1 MLQISQN
8 LQSIYHSYR
17 ILPLLLCAGVI
28 IDYSLTFYFAGS
40 IETVLQY
47 EFSPTLTYAIRHDMV
62 IPYLVFTI
70 FFYYTAAYIVLK
82 FLIDSDIYYVGVA
95 IILLMSITH
104 VMGGLSWYVLN
115 VYYSNAVIVLSLVS
129 VVITITVFG
138 YEIFK
143 QA

>member
-1 MLQISQN
+1 M
-8 LQSIYHSYR
+8 
-17 ILPLLLCAGVI
+17 LPLLLCAGVI

-138 YEIFK
+138 YEIFR

>member
-1 MLQISQN
+1 MQQISQN
-8 LQSIYHSYR
+8 LQSIYRNYR
-17 ILPLLLCAGVI
+17 ILPLLLCVGVI

-40 IETVLQY
+40 IETVLRY
-47 EFSPTLTYAIRHDMV
+47 EFSPTLTYAITHDIV
-62 IPYLVFTI
+62 IPYLVFTV
-70 FFYYTAAYIVLK
+70 FFYYVSAYIVLK
-82 FLIDSDIYYVGVA
+82 FLADSEIYYIGVY

>member
-17 ILPLLLCAGVI
+17 ILPFILCVGVI

-47 EFSPTLTYAIRHDMV
+47 EFSPTLTYAIRHNMV

-70 FFYYTAAYIVLK
+70 FFYYVSAYIVLK
-82 FLIDSDIYYVGVA
+82 FLADSEIYYIGVF
-95 IILLMSITH
+95 IILLMSIAH

-115 VYYSNAVIVLSLVS
+115 VNYSNTVLVLSLIS